1 MQILPVDP
9 TGSGLNF
16 LSGMSGSSGAD
27 ASSDFVQAM
36 QNAMDSV
43 ENGQHV
49 SVNAALQDDS
59 GQNRPLVESPYS
71 RHTTDGVTYTLDE
84 VCFTKQ
90 ELQELREQ
98 LVKAGAPEESLKQFD
113 VLVGQPDGA
122 TLAQV
127 MASLMGRGTAA
138 GVSDEDAQTITALLG
153 KIDPSGDLSLA
164 VLQRMDEGKGE
175 EALALISDAFAKLAP
190 NESIEISRDDAL
202 ALGRGLGLNKNSLQS
217 LSDNFGGYAALRV
230 TGEQFGNLMAP
241 ASTQF
246 TMDKANRQKLDAAL
260 EQTLKPIISK
270 ARDRMEKEK
279 AASAL
284 QDRKVQQS
292 RVMIDKTV
300 QKNSRE
306 ILNQTLHS
314 GQQTDTPEDSGI
326 AAQSDAVNR
335 KLDGRQS
342 GAVGDA
348 DGSQNQ
354 KNPAGSLADKLNR
367 AAANTDKADNTAME
381 KTVPG
386 AATTHTDAK
395 EGGKNNSNAPGFENN
410 SGQSKGKEWN
420 ELLGKVETRATPPQ
434 TNNANSIVFSML
446 QGGQNLSETSPVQD
460 TAVQNRP
467 LAAQVARQVES
478 GLLSALKDGGSRL
491 DLQLHPQEL
500 GAITLTLTARNGEVS
515 ARIRSEKSETAEMV
529 SRQLDSI
536 RANLEQQG
544 IKVDKIEV
552 QIQNQQGDDG
562 RQWQNLDQHNSRQ
575 EEDARREELA
585 RLKNLATLRNSEE
598 NSDSG
603 ILEQPVHSLGQTAR
617 YATQSLHVVA

>member
-1 MQILPVDP
+1 MQILPADP
-9 TGSGLNF
+9 TGSGLDF
-16 LSGMSGSSGAD
+16 LSGMSGFSVAD
-27 ASSDFVQAM
+27 ASSGFAQAM
-36 QNAMDSV
+36 LNAMDSV
-43 ENGQHV
+43 KDEQNV
-49 SVNAALQDDS
+49 SVNAALQGDS
-59 GQNRPLVESPYS
+59 SQDRPLVESPYS
-71 RHTTDGVTYTLDE
+71 RHTTDGVTYALDE

-90 ELQELREQ
+90 ELRELREQ

-113 VLVGQPDGA
+113 VLASQPDGA

-127 MASLMGRGTAA
+127 MASLMGRGPAA
-138 GVSDEDAQTITALLG
+138 GVSDEDARAITALLG
-153 KIDPSGDLSLA
+153 KIDPSGDLSVT
-164 VLQRMDEGKGE
+164 VLQRMGEGKGE
-175 EALALISDAFAKLAP
+175 EALALISNAFAKLAP
-190 NESIEISRDDAL
+190 DESIEISRDDAL

-217 LSDNFGGYAALRV
+217 LPENFGGYAALRV

-246 TMDKANRQKLDAAL
+246 IVDKANRQKLDAAL
-260 EQTLKPIISK
+260 EQTLKPIIGK

-284 QDRKVQQS
+284 RDRKAQQS
-292 RVMIDKTV
+292 RVMINKTV
-300 QKNSRE
+300 QKNIRE

-314 GQQTDTPEDSGI
+314 GQQDNIPEDGGI
-326 AAQSDAVNR
+326 AAQSDAISR

-348 DGSQNQ
+348 GGSQNQ

-367 AAANTDKADNTAME
+367 AAANTDKADNTVME
-381 KTVPG
+381 TVPG
-386 AATTHTDAK
+386 AATKHTDAK
-395 EGGKNNSNAPGFENN
+395 EGGKNGSSAHGFENN
-410 SGQSKGKEWN
+410 SGQSKDKEWN
-420 ELLGKVETRATPPQ
+420 GLPGKVETQTTPPQ
-434 TNNANSIVFSML
+434 TTNANSIVFSML
-446 QGGQNLSETSPVQD
+446 QGGQNLSETSHEQD
-460 TAVQNRP
+460 NAVQNRH
-467 LAAQVARQVES
+467 LAAQMARQVEN

-552 QIQNQQGDDG
+552 QIQNQQDDDG

-575 EEDARREELA
+575 EENARREELA
-585 RLKNLATLRNSEE
+585 RIKNLATLRNFER
-598 NSDSG
+598 NSDSD
-603 ILEQPVHSLGQTAR
+603 ILEQPVHSPGQTAR
-617 YATQSLHVVA
+617 DAAQSLHVVA

>member
-395 EGGKNNSNAPGFENN
+395 EGGKNGSSAPGYENT
-410 SGQSKGKEWN
+410 SGKRKGKE
-420 ELLGKVETRATPPQ
+420 
-434 TNNANSIVFSML
+434 
-446 QGGQNLSETSPVQD
+446 
-460 TAVQNRP
+460 
-467 LAAQVARQVES
+467 
-478 GLLSALKDGGSRL
+478 
-491 DLQLHPQEL
+491 
-500 GAITLTLTARNGEVS
+500 
-515 ARIRSEKSETAEMV
+515 
-529 SRQLDSI
+529 
-536 RANLEQQG
+536 
-544 IKVDKIEV
+544 
-552 QIQNQQGDDG
+552 
-562 RQWQNLDQHNSRQ
+562 
-575 EEDARREELA
+575 
-585 RLKNLATLRNSEE
+585 
-598 NSDSG
+598 
-603 ILEQPVHSLGQTAR
+603 
-617 YATQSLHVVA
+617 

>member
-314 GQQTDTPEDSGI
+314 GQQTDTPEDSRI

-386 AATTHTDAK
+386 AATTHTDAS
-395 EGGKNNSNAPGFENN
+395 EGGKNGSNTPDFENN
-410 SGQSKGKEWN
+410 SGQNKGKEWN
-420 ELLGKVETRATPPQ
+420 ELLGKVETRTTPPQ

-446 QGGQNLSETSPVQD
+446 QGGQNLPETSPVQD
-460 TAVQNRP
+460 NAVQNRP

-552 QIQNQQGDDG
+552 QIQNQQSDDG

-603 ILEQPVHSLGQTAR
+603 VLEQPVHSLGQTAR